1 MEETTE
7 SRETAK
13 NSISI
18 LNEFCIRFKL
28 GIPLYHLV
36 AENGAAFA
44 KTFEMQVSLS
54 SLALKSIFCYL
65 KIVLQLTNISLQV
78 QAVAVQK

>member
-1 MEETTE
+1 MEATAE

-28 GIPLYHLV
+28 GIPLFHLI
-36 AENGAAFA
+36 AENGATFG

-54 SLALKSIFCYL
+54 SLALKSIICYL
-65 KIVLQLTNISLQV
+65 KI
-78 QAVAVQK
+78 